1 MYKALI
7 VDDEKMIRMGMKKVI
22 PWEDLGIG
30 EVYTAAS
37 AAEALEVLDKNR
49 PQIMITDIQ
58 MNGMTGLEL
67 IEKAKNIIP
76 ELRVIVLTGYDNFEY
91 MHSAIRLR
99 VFDYCLKPLSE
110 VAAEEILRNLSLCF
124 SEENRDMAEDSSNRF
139 NEVIS
144 FINSNYGEKISLQE
158 ISEKF
163 YFNMNY
169 LSYALKKRF
178 GMTLTDYLRKLRMEN
193 ARELIRGGKSIAE
206 TAVMVGMPDY
216 AHFHKAYKKYW
227 GVTPKEDA
235 KCHEEN

>member
-67 IEKAKNIIP
+67 IEKARNIIP

-91 MHSAIRLR
+91 ARQSLRLQ
-99 VFDYCLKPLSE
+99 VQDFFLKPIEEENLSRALGE
-110 VAAEEILRNLSLCF
+110 QVKQLDEAEEEKRNF
-124 SEENRDMAEDSSNRF
+124 R
-139 NEVIS
+139 
-144 FINSNYGEKISLQE
+144 LQ
-158 ISEKF
+158 
-163 YFNMNY
+163 
-169 LSYALKKRF
+169 
-178 GMTLTDYLRKLRMEN
+178 
-193 ARELIRGGKSIAE
+193 
-206 TAVMVGMPDY
+206 
-216 AHFHKAYKKYW
+216 
-227 GVTPKEDA
+227 
-235 KCHEEN
+235 